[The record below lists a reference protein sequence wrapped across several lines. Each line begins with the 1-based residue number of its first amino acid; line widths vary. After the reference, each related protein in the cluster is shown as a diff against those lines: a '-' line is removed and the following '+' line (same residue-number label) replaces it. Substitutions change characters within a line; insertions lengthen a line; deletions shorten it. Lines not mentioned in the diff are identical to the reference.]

1 MVIGG
6 KARVGRGWKQ
16 RGSGGSR
23 PLDVGSRGQEKRG
36 QVHVIRSDGKA
47 NLKAG

>member
-16 RGSGGSR
+16 RRSGGSR
-23 PLDVGSRGQEKRG
+23 PLDIGSWGREKRG
-36 QVHVIRSDGKA
+36 QAHVICSDGKA